1 MKKWFYSGEK
11 MPDGTP
17 ITVAADNDIQESEYL
32 KRGRRPLESGKKSA
46 AGRVKEVKKAVD
58 KRRKK

>member
-11 MPDGTP
+11 MPDGTA
-17 ITVAADNDIQESEYL
+17 ITVAAENDIQESEYV
-32 KRGRRPLESGKKSA
+32 KRGCKPVKPVKVPA
-46 AGRVKEVKKAVD
+46 AGRAKETKNAGD